1 MAEDIEEI
9 NSNNVVEGESQAHLI
24 PSSPTTS
31 TSDTDISLTL
41 SPSISTVYLL
51 PITPCKSPSAPPS
64 TPCEVPKIV
73 YTPTEH
79 TPTTPATPATP
90 AYSTAPSSYLS
101 DTPSSRTR
109 LLSKPLWQNS
119 AARLSRTLRR
129 AASFASFGERSNIDA
144 EVEASEL
151 TRRLSEE
158 PSRRETEQENTKLQ
172 VGITVGSIIVTPD
185 PSPTQ
190 SAISAPTTAAEF
202 RTSVM
207 STGSELSA
215 QWFRTP
221 RERLGLYLTVTKR
234 GFAPWEKKQAIVNET
249 EENHGTAQLVEK
261 RGWRRFWRG
270 GMRKP

>member
-1 MAEDIEEI
+1 MADEKQEGI
-9 NSNNVVEGESQAHLI
+9 VEVEVESQPYLT

-31 TSDTDISLTL
+31 TSETDISLNV
-41 SPSISTVYLL
+41 SPSPSTTYLI
-51 PITPCKSPSAPPS
+51 PTTPCKLPSAPPS
-64 TPCEVPKIV
+64 TPCEIPKIV
-73 YTPTEH
+73 YTSTFH

-90 AYSTAPSSYLS
+90 AYSTTTSSYLS

-119 AARLSRTLRR
+119 AARFSRTLKR
-129 AASFASFGERSNIDA
+129 AASFASFGERGNIDS
-144 EVEASEL
+144 EVEIPEL

-158 PSRRETEQENTKLQ
+158 PSRRENQKEETKIQ

-185 PSPTQ
+185 LSPAK
-190 SAISAPTTAAEF
+190 SAISAPTATAEL
-202 RTSVM
+202 RNSVM

-234 GFAPWEKKQAIVNET
+234 GFAPWERKQAIANEAPEDTGKVNV
-249 EENHGTAQLVEK
+249 VEK

-270 GMRKP
+270 GLKKI